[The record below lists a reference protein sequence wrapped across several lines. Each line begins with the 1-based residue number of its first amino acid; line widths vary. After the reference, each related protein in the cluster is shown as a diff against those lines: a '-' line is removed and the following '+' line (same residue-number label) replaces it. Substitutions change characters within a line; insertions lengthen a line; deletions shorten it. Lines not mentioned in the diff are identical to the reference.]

1 MAEESKQ
8 RVHILRLFG
17 MEQAA
22 LVRIL
27 REAAAQ
33 GCPGLRLLEQGGEQ
47 AVCVRARSQSPEDLD
62 LAAQWADELEKLLSA
77 AFFGRDGL
85 GLPQAAAQT
94 MAQKEFL
101 VVAVD
106 EATGKLLGPVLASL
120 PEGKAVYDFGS
131 HSWGDAKKA
140 ARIAARAKGTGAE
153 SAARMGL
160 EALRVSGADCAL
172 MAVPEQGEN
181 PAFALAVTPKIAW
194 VRLLAK
200 DDPAAR
206 NWLLD
211 MARRMAAGLP
221 PLPGTLHFTPGKTA
235 PALPPRPP
243 RHTPHPEE
251 PAPSPL
257 AADAPENAAGT
268 EETTA
273 PEAQGGEEP
282 AAQPAPEA
290 PQPEPAAPEGEW
302 TAADAQAFEENAQPG
317 SPQEERLRAALR
329 LYGGEEETEPPAPYA
344 APKKSYRGRLAV
356 CVAAVL
362 VLCALAAGIAW
373 WRANSG
379 QGPSPKGYGTLSFD
393 QAAQSYYSQ
402 AAGRDKR
409 VAAYL
414 ALSGQKGTLVYDLEQ
429 DNAPGTVYAA
439 QQEEET
445 VTPGTRACLAAG
457 SDLGSAF
464 SNTLVWCPTQ
474 ALAYL
479 NQLDQQQVLAANY
492 GFTLYTQEQTLR
504 CKVAA
509 VFYWDP
515 EDDSFPLQQMQ
526 DLTNY
531 RDYLT
536 FVLGIKSRSLYDLPV
551 DLQDTDRFVSLVA
564 PTESGSGCLVVVGR
578 ALRSDESA
586 SVNTAAIAAAQSP
599 LMPEGMT
606 GAPDETGTSQRN
618 QEWLGWVIASG
629 ESNGQIQE
637 DVGMPEADL
646 TLEQLQRVLDN
657 LPDIQIS
664 PAYTASPDDPSAPDG
679 SAAPDATLAP
689 GTTAT
694 PAPTLAPGT
703 TATPA
708 PTLAPGTT
716 ATPAP
721 APTGAPSGGQA
732 TQAPQPTAAPASGRT
747 INVTM
752 NGTRQTMDLVECLA
766 MICQNELGY
775 GAPAEAIKAQ
785 AVAARSWALS
795 QGGYPSVS
803 GITPTQSTRNAVAQV
818 ADQVV
823 VYGGSV
829 AFTPYYASAAY
840 GTCSSQ
846 DVWGGARPYLIAVD
860 SPYDPTYATHW
871 ETVKSYPRADL
882 AARVKERLGEDLEA
896 YSDDPS
902 DWIGD
907 LSKNSSGY
915 VLDMRVGNTHLSGS
929 RFKQN
934 VVNQLNGITL
944 RSAAFDVVYDTG
956 SDSFVFTVRGY
967 GHGCGM
973 SQFGAIGYASNG
985 WSYADILA
993 HYYPGTSLATY

>member
-77 AFFGRDGL
+77 ACFGRDGL

-120 PEGKAVYDFGS
+120 PEGNAVYDFGS

-268 EETTA
+268 EEITA

-356 CVAAVL
+356 CVVVVL

-586 SVNTAAIAAAQSP
+586 SVNTAAITAAQSP

-708 PTLAPGTT
+708 PTRAPG
-716 ATPAP
+716 A
-721 APTGAPSGGQA
+721 
-732 TQAPQPTAAPASGRT
+732 TAAPAP
-747 INVTM
+747 
-752 NGTRQTMDLVECLA
+752 TMDLVECLA

-785 AVAARSWALS
+785 AVAARSWVLS

-803 GITPTQSTRNAVAQV
+803 GITPTQATRNAVAQV

-871 ETVKSYPRADL
+871 ETVKSYPSADL
-882 AARVKERLGEDLEA
+882 AARVKERLGEDLKA

-944 RSAAFDVVYDTG
+944 RSAAFDVVYDEG

>member
-77 AFFGRDGL
+77 ACFGRDGL

-282 AAQPAPEA
+282 AAQPAPEV

-362 VLCALAAGIAW
+362 VLCAVAAGIAW

-586 SVNTAAIAAAQSP
+586 SVNTAAITAAQSP

-637 DVGMPEADL
+637 DVGMPETDL

-664 PAYTASPDDPSAPDG
+664 PAYTASPDDPSVPDG
-679 SAAPDATLAP
+679 SAAPD
-689 GTTAT
+689 AT

-708 PTLAPGTT
+708 PTRAPGTT
-716 ATPAP
+716 AAP

-785 AVAARSWALS
+785 AVAARSWVLS

-944 RSAAFDVVYDTG
+944 RSAAFDVVYDAG

>member
-77 AFFGRDGL
+77 ACFGRDGL

-120 PEGKAVYDFGS
+120 PEGKAVYDFGG

-211 MARRMAAGLP
+211 MARRLAAGLP

-268 EETTA
+268 EEITA

-282 AAQPAPEA
+282 AAQPASEA

-344 APKKSYRGRLAV
+344 APKKSYRGRLAG

-564 PTESGSGCLVVVGR
+564 PT
-578 ALRSDESA
+578 
-586 SVNTAAIAAAQSP
+586 
-599 LMPEGMT
+599 
-606 GAPDETGTSQRN
+606 
-618 QEWLGWVIASG
+618 
-629 ESNGQIQE
+629 
-637 DVGMPEADL
+637 
-646 TLEQLQRVLDN
+646 
-657 LPDIQIS
+657 
-664 PAYTASPDDPSAPDG
+664 
-679 SAAPDATLAP
+679 
-689 GTTAT
+689 
-694 PAPTLAPGT
+694 
-703 TATPA
+703 
-708 PTLAPGTT
+708 
-716 ATPAP
+716 
-721 APTGAPSGGQA
+721 
-732 TQAPQPTAAPASGRT
+732 
-747 INVTM
+747 
-752 NGTRQTMDLVECLA
+752 
-766 MICQNELGY
+766 
-775 GAPAEAIKAQ
+775 
-785 AVAARSWALS
+785 
-795 QGGYPSVS
+795 
-803 GITPTQSTRNAVAQV
+803 
-818 ADQVV
+818 
-823 VYGGSV
+823 
-829 AFTPYYASAAY
+829 
-840 GTCSSQ
+840 
-846 DVWGGARPYLIAVD
+846 
-860 SPYDPTYATHW
+860 
-871 ETVKSYPRADL
+871 
-882 AARVKERLGEDLEA
+882 
-896 YSDDPS
+896 
-902 DWIGD
+902 
-907 LSKNSSGY
+907 
-915 VLDMRVGNTHLSGS
+915 
-929 RFKQN
+929 
-934 VVNQLNGITL
+934 
-944 RSAAFDVVYDTG
+944 
-956 SDSFVFTVRGY
+956 
-967 GHGCGM
+967 
-973 SQFGAIGYASNG
+973 
-985 WSYADILA
+985 
-993 HYYPGTSLATY
+993 

>member
-62 LAAQWADELEKLLSA
+62 LAAQWADELEKLLSSA
-77 AFFGRDGL
+77 CFGRDGL

-94 MAQKEFL
+94 LARKEFL

-106 EATGKLLGPVLASL
+106 EHTGKLLGPVLASL

-140 ARIAARAKGTGAE
+140 ARIAARTKGTGAE

-181 PAFALAVTPKIAW
+181 PAFALVVTPKVAW
-194 VRLLAK
+194 VRLMAK

-251 PAPSPL
+251 PAPAPP
-257 AADAPENAAGT
+257 AAVPEDAAGT

-273 PEAQGGEEP
+273 PETKGAEEP
-282 AAQPAPEA
+282 AALPVPKA
-290 PQPEPAAPEGEW
+290 PQPEPAAVPEGEW

-329 LYGGEEETEPPAPYA
+329 LYGEEEEELPAPYA

-356 CVAAVL
+356 CLAAVL

-393 QAAQSYYSQ
+393 QSAQRYYSQ

-414 ALSGQKGTLVYDLEQ
+414 ALSGQKGALVYDLEQ
-429 DNAPGTVYAA
+429 DNAPGTAYAA
-439 QQEEET
+439 QQEEP

-504 CKVAA
+504 CKVAS

-536 FVLGIKSRSLYDLPV
+536 FVLGIKSRSLYELPV

-586 SVNTAAIAAAQSP
+586 SVNTAAITAAQSP
-599 LMPEGMT
+599 LMPESMT
-606 GAPDETGTSQRN
+606 GAADETGASQRN

-629 ESNGQIQE
+629 ESMLDTAKELKRMKARKVFICTTFGLFTGGLKKFDEYYENGII
-637 DVGMPEADL
+637 D
-646 TLEQLQRVLDN
+646 RVLTTN
-657 LPDIQIS
+657 LVYQ
-664 PAYTASPDDPSAPDG
+664 
-679 SAAPDATLAP
+679 
-689 GTTAT
+689 T
-694 PAPTLAPGT
+694 PELLSKPYY
-703 TATPA
+703 
-708 PTLAPGTT
+708 
-716 ATPAP
+716 
-721 APTGAPSGGQA
+721 
-732 TQAPQPTAAPASGRT
+732 
-747 INVTM
+747 INVDMSKYIAYIIDTL
-752 NGTRQTMDLVECLA
+752 NHDSSISDLLNPNER
-766 MICQNELGY
+766 IQNIVAKYKTGEL
-775 GAPAEAIKAQ
+775 
-785 AVAARSWALS
+785 
-795 QGGYPSVS
+795 
-803 GITPTQSTRNAVAQV
+803 
-818 ADQVV
+818 
-823 VYGGSV
+823 
-829 AFTPYYASAAY
+829 
-840 GTCSSQ
+840 
-846 DVWGGARPYLIAVD
+846 
-860 SPYDPTYATHW
+860 
-871 ETVKSYPRADL
+871 
-882 AARVKERLGEDLEA
+882 
-896 YSDDPS
+896 
-902 DWIGD
+902 
-907 LSKNSSGY
+907 
-915 VLDMRVGNTHLSGS
+915 
-929 RFKQN
+929 
-934 VVNQLNGITL
+934 
-944 RSAAFDVVYDTG
+944 
-956 SDSFVFTVRGY
+956 
-967 GHGCGM
+967 
-973 SQFGAIGYASNG
+973 
-985 WSYADILA
+985 
-993 HYYPGTSLATY
+993 

>member
-62 LAAQWADELEKLLSA
+62 LAAQWADELEKLLSSA
-77 AFFGRDGL
+77 CFGRDGL

-94 MAQKEFL
+94 LARKEFL

-106 EATGKLLGPVLASL
+106 EHTGKLLGPVLASL
-120 PEGKAVYDFGS
+120 PEGKAVYDFGR

-140 ARIAARAKGTGAE
+140 ARIAARTKGTGAE

-172 MAVPEQGEN
+172 MAVPEQGES
-181 PAFALAVTPKIAW
+181 PAFALVVTPKVAW
-194 VRLLAK
+194 VRLMAK

-211 MARRMAAGLP
+211 MARRMAAGCPRCPVPCTLRRAKLPRRCRPARRGTPRIRKSRPRHPRRLCRRMPPERRRQPRRKQRGPRSRPLCPCPKHRSRNPPRPRKGSGRRPMLRPLRKTPSRAARRRSGFGPRCACTARKRKSCP
-221 PLPGTLHFTPGKTA
+221 PLTRPRKKATEGGLRCA
-235 PALPPRPP
+235 LQRCWCCARWRPALPGGGP
-243 RHTPHPEE
+243 
-251 PAPSPL
+251 
-257 AADAPENAAGT
+257 
-268 EETTA
+268 TA
-273 PEAQGGEEP
+273 
-282 AAQPAPEA
+282 
-290 PQPEPAAPEGEW
+290 
-302 TAADAQAFEENAQPG
+302 
-317 SPQEERLRAALR
+317 
-329 LYGGEEETEPPAPYA
+329 
-344 APKKSYRGRLAV
+344 
-356 CVAAVL
+356 
-362 VLCALAAGIAW
+362 
-373 WRANSG
+373 G

-393 QAAQSYYSQ
+393 QSAQRYYSQ

-414 ALSGQKGTLVYDLEQ
+414 ALSGQKGALVYDLEQ
-429 DNAPGTVYAA
+429 DNAPGTAYAA
-439 QQEEET
+439 QQEEP

-504 CKVAA
+504 CKVAS

-526 DLTNY
+526 NLTNY

-536 FVLGIKSRSLYDLPV
+536 FVLGIKSRSLYELPV

-586 SVNTAAIAAAQSP
+586 SVNTAAITAAQSP
-599 LMPEGMT
+599 LMPESMT
-606 GAPDETGTSQRN
+606 GAADETGASQRN

-637 DVGMPEADL
+637 DVGMPETDL
-646 TLEQLQRVLDN
+646 TLEQLQQVLDN

-664 PAYTASPDDPSAPDG
+664 PAYTASPDDTPEPDG
-679 SAAPDATLAP
+679 SAAPNATLAP
-689 GTTAT
+689 GTPAT
-694 PAPTLAPGT
+694 PAPTLAPGA
-703 TATPA
+703 TATP
-708 PTLAPGTT
+708 
-716 ATPAP
+716 TPAP
-721 APTGAPSGGQA
+721 GATAAPAP

-785 AVAARSWALS
+785 AVAARSWVLS
-795 QGGYPSVS
+795 QGATPRCPASRPPRPPGTRWPRWPTRWWCMAAAWPLRP
-803 GITPTQSTRNAVAQV
+803 ITPAPPTAPAPARM
-818 ADQVV
+818 
-823 VYGGSV
+823 
-829 AFTPYYASAAY
+829 
-840 GTCSSQ
+840 C
-846 DVWGGARPYLIAVD
+846 GA
-860 SPYDPTYATHW
+860 
-871 ETVKSYPRADL
+871 
-882 AARVKERLGEDLEA
+882 
-896 YSDDPS
+896 
-902 DWIGD
+902 
-907 LSKNSSGY
+907 
-915 VLDMRVGNTHLSGS
+915 
-929 RFKQN
+929 
-934 VVNQLNGITL
+934 
-944 RSAAFDVVYDTG
+944 
-956 SDSFVFTVRGY
+956 
-967 GHGCGM
+967 GHG
-973 SQFGAIGYASNG
+973 
-985 WSYADILA
+985 
-993 HYYPGTSLATY
+993 PT

>member
-62 LAAQWADELEKLLSA
+62 LAAQWADELEKLLSSA
-77 AFFGRDGL
+77 CFGRDGL

-94 MAQKEFL
+94 LARKEFL

-106 EATGKLLGPVLASL
+106 EHTGKLLGPVLASL
-120 PEGKAVYDFGS
+120 PEGKAVYDFGR

-140 ARIAARAKGTGAE
+140 ARIAARTKGTGAE

-181 PAFALAVTPKIAW
+181 PAFALVVTPKVAW
-194 VRLLAK
+194 VRLMAK

-251 PAPSPL
+251 PASAPP
-257 AADAPENAAGT
+257 AAVPEDAAGT

-273 PEAQGGEEP
+273 PETKGAEEP
-282 AAQPAPEA
+282 AALPVPKA
-290 PQPEPAAPEGEW
+290 PQPEPAAAPEGEW

-329 LYGGEEETEPPAPYA
+329 LYGEEEEELPAPYA

-356 CVAAVL
+356 CLAAVL

-393 QAAQSYYSQ
+393 QSAQRYYSQ

-414 ALSGQKGTLVYDLEQ
+414 ALSGQKGALVYDLEQ
-429 DNAPGTVYAA
+429 DNAPGTAYAA
-439 QQEEET
+439 QQEEP

-474 ALAYL
+474 ALSYL
-479 NQLDQQQVLAANY
+479 NQLYQQQVLAANY

-504 CKVAA
+504 CKVAS

-526 DLTNY
+526 NLTNY

-536 FVLGIKSRSLYDLPV
+536 FVLGIKSRSLYELPV

-586 SVNTAAIAAAQSP
+586 SVNTAAITAAQSP
-599 LMPEGMT
+599 LMPESMT
-606 GAPDETGTSQRN
+606 GAADEAGASQRN

-637 DVGMPEADL
+637 DVGMPETDL
-646 TLEQLQRVLDN
+646 TLEQLQQVLDN

-664 PAYTASPDDPSAPDG
+664 PAYTASPDDTPGRQRRPECHASSRHHGHSGPDAGPRRDGNAHPGTRRHGSARTHPSAPAHGCSGQRANHQRDHERHPPDHGPGGVPGDDLSERAGLRGPGRGHQGAGGGRPQLGAQPGGLPLGVRHHAHPGHPERGGPGGRSGGGVWRQRGLYALLRQRRLRHLLQPGCVGGG
-679 SAAPDATLAP
+679 SALPDC
-689 GTTAT
+689 
-694 PAPTLAPGT
+694 
-703 TATPA
+703 
-708 PTLAPGTT
+708 
-716 ATPAP
+716 
-721 APTGAPSGGQA
+721 GGQ
-732 TQAPQPTAAPASGRT
+732 P
-747 INVTM
+747 
-752 NGTRQTMDLVECLA
+752 L
-766 MICQNELGY
+766 
-775 GAPAEAIKAQ
+775 
-785 AVAARSWALS
+785 
-795 QGGYPSVS
+795 
-803 GITPTQSTRNAVAQV
+803 
-818 ADQVV
+818 
-823 VYGGSV
+823 
-829 AFTPYYASAAY
+829 
-840 GTCSSQ
+840 
-846 DVWGGARPYLIAVD
+846 
-860 SPYDPTYATHW
+860 
-871 ETVKSYPRADL
+871 
-882 AARVKERLGEDLEA
+882 
-896 YSDDPS
+896 
-902 DWIGD
+902 
-907 LSKNSSGY
+907 
-915 VLDMRVGNTHLSGS
+915 
-929 RFKQN
+929 
-934 VVNQLNGITL
+934 
-944 RSAAFDVVYDTG
+944 
-956 SDSFVFTVRGY
+956 
-967 GHGCGM
+967 
-973 SQFGAIGYASNG
+973 
-985 WSYADILA
+985 
-993 HYYPGTSLATY
+993 

>member
-77 AFFGRDGL
+77 ACFGRDGL

-172 MAVPEQGEN
+172 MAVPEQVEN

-211 MARRMAAGLP
+211 MARRLAAGLP

-302 TAADAQAFEENAQPG
+302 TAADAQAFEGNAQPG

-586 SVNTAAIAAAQSP
+586 SVNTAAI
-599 LMPEGMT
+599 
-606 GAPDETGTSQRN
+606 
-618 QEWLGWVIASG
+618 
-629 ESNGQIQE
+629 
-637 DVGMPEADL
+637 
-646 TLEQLQRVLDN
+646 
-657 LPDIQIS
+657 
-664 PAYTASPDDPSAPDG
+664 
-679 SAAPDATLAP
+679 
-689 GTTAT
+689 
-694 PAPTLAPGT
+694 
-703 TATPA
+703 
-708 PTLAPGTT
+708 
-716 ATPAP
+716 
-721 APTGAPSGGQA
+721 
-732 TQAPQPTAAPASGRT
+732 TAAR
-747 INVTM
+747 I
-752 NGTRQTMDLVECLA
+752 E
-766 MICQNELGY
+766 E
-775 GAPAEAIKAQ
+775 
-785 AVAARSWALS
+785 
-795 QGGYPSVS
+795 
-803 GITPTQSTRNAVAQV
+803 
-818 ADQVV
+818 
-823 VYGGSV
+823 
-829 AFTPYYASAAY
+829 
-840 GTCSSQ
+840 
-846 DVWGGARPYLIAVD
+846 
-860 SPYDPTYATHW
+860 
-871 ETVKSYPRADL
+871 
-882 AARVKERLGEDLEA
+882 KERF
-896 YSDDPS
+896 
-902 DWIGD
+902 IT
-907 LSKNSSGY
+907 NS
-915 VLDMRVGNTHLSGS
+915 LP
-929 RFKQN
+929 FK
-934 VVNQLNGITL
+934 
-944 RSAAFDVVYDTG
+944 
-956 SDSFVFTVRGY
+956 
-967 GHGCGM
+967 
-973 SQFGAIGYASNG
+973 
-985 WSYADILA
+985 
-993 HYYPGTSLATY
+993 

>member
-33 GCPGLRLLEQGGEQ
+33 GCPGLRLLEPGGEQ

-62 LAAQWADELEKLLSA
+62 LAAQWADELEKLLSSA
-77 AFFGRDGL
+77 CFGRDGL

-94 MAQKEFL
+94 LARKEFL

-106 EATGKLLGPVLASL
+106 EHTGKLLGPVLASL
-120 PEGKAVYDFGS
+120 PEGKAVYDFGR

-140 ARIAARAKGTGAE
+140 ARIAARTKGTGAE

-531 RDYLT
+531 RNYLT

-586 SVNTAAIAAAQSP
+586 SVNTAAITAAQSP

-708 PTLAPGTT
+708 P
-716 ATPAP
+716 
-721 APTGAPSGGQA
+721 APTSAPSGGQA
-732 TQAPQPTAAPASGRT
+732 TQAPQPTATPASGRT

-785 AVAARSWALS
+785 AVAARSWVLS

-803 GITPTQSTRNAVAQV
+803 GITPTQATRNAVAQV

-871 ETVKSYPRADL
+871 ETVKSYPSADL

-944 RSAAFDVVYDTG
+944 RSAAFDVVYDAG

>member
-77 AFFGRDGL
+77 ACFGRDGL

-257 AADAPENAAGT
+257 AADAPENAAGM
-268 EETTA
+268 EEITA

-282 AAQPAPEA
+282 AAQPASEA

-356 CVAAVL
+356 CLAAVL

-457 SDLGSAF
+457 SDLGGAF

-586 SVNTAAIAAAQSP
+586 SVNTAAITAAQSP

-708 PTLAPGTT
+708 P
-716 ATPAP
+716 

-785 AVAARSWALS
+785 AVAARSWVLS

-944 RSAAFDVVYDTG
+944 RSAAFDVVYDAG

>member
-77 AFFGRDGL
+77 ACFGRDGL

-211 MARRMAAGLP
+211 MARRLAAGLP

-586 SVNTAAIAAAQSP
+586 SVNTAAITAAQSP

-708 PTLAPGTT
+708 P
-716 ATPAP
+716 
-721 APTGAPSGGQA
+721 APTSAPSGGD
-732 TQAPQPTAAPASGRT
+732 R
-747 INVTM
+747 
-752 NGTRQTMDLVECLA
+752 
-766 MICQNELGY
+766 
-775 GAPAEAIKAQ
+775 K
-785 AVAARSWALS
+785 
-795 QGGYPSVS
+795 SV
-803 GITPTQSTRNAVAQV
+803 V
-818 ADQVV
+818 
-823 VYGGSV
+823 
-829 AFTPYYASAAY
+829 
-840 GTCSSQ
+840 
-846 DVWGGARPYLIAVD
+846 
-860 SPYDPTYATHW
+860 
-871 ETVKSYPRADL
+871 
-882 AARVKERLGEDLEA
+882 
-896 YSDDPS
+896 
-902 DWIGD
+902 
-907 LSKNSSGY
+907 
-915 VLDMRVGNTHLSGS
+915 
-929 RFKQN
+929 
-934 VVNQLNGITL
+934 
-944 RSAAFDVVYDTG
+944 
-956 SDSFVFTVRGY
+956 
-967 GHGCGM
+967 
-973 SQFGAIGYASNG
+973 
-985 WSYADILA
+985 
-993 HYYPGTSLATY
+993 

>member
-77 AFFGRDGL
+77 ACFGRDGL

-94 MAQKEFL
+94 MAQKEFR

-211 MARRMAAGLP
+211 RARRLAAGLP

-243 RHTPHPEE
+243 RHTPRPEE

-268 EETTA
+268 EEITA

-282 AAQPAPEA
+282 AAQPASEA

-464 SNTLVWCPTQ
+464 SNTLVWGPTQ

-578 ALRSDESA
+578 ALRRER
-586 SVNTAAIAAAQSP
+586 
-599 LMPEGMT
+599 LRKHGGHHG
-606 GAPDETGTSQRN
+606 GAKP
-618 QEWLGWVIASG
+618 
-629 ESNGQIQE
+629 
-637 DVGMPEADL
+637 
-646 TLEQLQRVLDN
+646 
-657 LPDIQIS
+657 
-664 PAYTASPDDPSAPDG
+664 
-679 SAAPDATLAP
+679 PDAR
-689 GTTAT
+689 GHD
-694 PAPTLAPGT
+694 
-703 TATPA
+703 
-708 PTLAPGTT
+708 
-716 ATPAP
+716 
-721 APTGAPSGGQA
+721 
-732 TQAPQPTAAPASGRT
+732 R
-747 INVTM
+747 
-752 NGTRQTMDLVECLA
+752 R
-766 MICQNELGY
+766 
-775 GAPAEAIKAQ
+775 
-785 AVAARSWALS
+785 AR
-795 QGGYPSVS
+795 
-803 GITPTQSTRNAVAQV
+803 
-818 ADQVV
+818 
-823 VYGGSV
+823 
-829 AFTPYYASAAY
+829 
-840 GTCSSQ
+840 
-846 DVWGGARPYLIAVD
+846 
-860 SPYDPTYATHW
+860 
-871 ETVKSYPRADL
+871 
-882 AARVKERLGEDLEA
+882 
-896 YSDDPS
+896 
-902 DWIGD
+902 
-907 LSKNSSGY
+907 
-915 VLDMRVGNTHLSGS
+915 
-929 RFKQN
+929 
-934 VVNQLNGITL
+934 
-944 RSAAFDVVYDTG
+944 
-956 SDSFVFTVRGY
+956 
-967 GHGCGM
+967 
-973 SQFGAIGYASNG
+973 
-985 WSYADILA
+985 
-993 HYYPGTSLATY
+993 